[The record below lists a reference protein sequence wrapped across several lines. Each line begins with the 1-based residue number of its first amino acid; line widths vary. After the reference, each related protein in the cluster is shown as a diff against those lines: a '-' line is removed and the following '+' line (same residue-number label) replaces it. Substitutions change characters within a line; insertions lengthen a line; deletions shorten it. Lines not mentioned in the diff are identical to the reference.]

1 MRIGDNFKKQIM
13 KKRILL
19 DFINNKIRII
29 VKLILLSA
37 FFLVILCSLIV
48 NHIGDVFIEYITN
61 NIRLNVSVI
70 GDINDASMWRWDN
83 YNPVVAYEK
92 TKEYYNYI
100 NSIDDNL
107 YVYSECTFDVG
118 CISNTGYINGKLI
131 SEYQYVNIK
140 YDVSHNTDLNLNYP
154 NLKNDVKMRFVFN
167 NKHCQYC
174 WFIK

>member
-1 MRIGDNFKKQIM
+1 M
-13 KKRILL
+13 
-19 DFINNKIRII
+19 
-29 VKLILLSA
+29 LILLLRIKNNIVRNIIKSILLLS
-37 FFLVILCSLIV
+37 FYTVIVCALLI

-107 YVYSECTFDVG
+107 YVYSECSFDVG
-118 CISNTGYINGKLI
+118 CISNT
-131 SEYQYVNIK
+131 
-140 YDVSHNTDLNLNYP
+140 
-154 NLKNDVKMRFVFN
+154 
-167 NKHCQYC
+167 
-174 WFIK
+174 